1 MINRD
6 TLRLYTALCGLVC
19 AALVCAA
26 APAENSA
33 APAPRAVAPA
43 KPAAPQPKPQA
54 PPAQPASSSFSL
66 NARVFITGKAA
77 RQQGPVGTSQL
88 KGTEREL
95 TTYLTYRDY
104 RLVQKGAATVAL
116 NQPLSLQLPDNAS
129 AAVTVIS
136 SNRDLIKI
144 QVVWK
149 LPGQP
154 DLNTKLNVVRN
165 RPTMIG
171 GPRHP
176 AGGIYLLS
184 LTVK

>member
-1 MINRD
+1 MTSPNTGLLSA
-6 TLRLYTALCGLVC
+6 TLAVALGMLHTACVF
-19 AALVCAA
+19 A
-26 APAENSA
+26 APPSRTN
-33 APAPRAVAPA
+33 PASVPRTV
-43 KPAAPQPKPQA
+43 PAAQT
-54 PPAQPASSSFSL
+54 PAAFTL

-77 RQQGPVGTSQL
+77 RQHGTIGTAQL
-88 KGTEREL
+88 KGSEREL

-104 RLVQKGAATVAL
+104 RLIQKGSATVSL
-116 NQPLSLQLPDNAS
+116 NQAFTLNLPDNAS
-129 AAVTVIS
+129 VAVTVVS

-149 LPGQP
+149 LPGQQ

-165 RPTMIG
+165 RATMIG